1 MAAPEGEPVPVPEL
15 EPVPVTVPKPVPDP
29 VPAPVP
35 VPAPAPVQSDH
46 GATEAASSQRRR
58 RGADAAWR
66 SLNAAARGVAA
77 AVRGFGRIEALVAG
91 LALVLMA
98 VLPLADMVTRWRGHD
113 GVPGARPLVQHLMLW
128 VAMLGAGLAAREGR
142 LLALA
147 TPQLI
152 RSPLLRR
159 TSNIV
164 AGTLLAGVCA
174 LLFRSS
180 LELVVIERQAGTPL
194 ALGLPV
200 WVAQA
205 VMPAGFLLI
214 GLRAVRRADDRPAGR
229 LPAVFALLAGL
240 WLAGGPAVAAQVP
253 TLPAVLVLVAA
264 ALLGLPIFAA
274 LAGVAAVLFLAE
286 GIPLA
291 ALPAES
297 YRLAV
302 SPTLAAIPLFT
313 LAGFVLAEGN
323 AAGRLLRVFHALFGW
338 MPGGSAV
345 VVVLIFAFFTVLT
358 GGSGVTI
365 LALGGLA
372 LQALRGDGYHDRF
385 SVGIL
390 TSSASLGLLLPPAL
404 PLILYGIIAQV
415 SIEDLFI
422 GGIVPGL
429 LLIGMT
435 VAWGVRQGVVQRIP
449 RHAFRPG
456 EAVRAIAAAKW
467 DLFLPVF
474 ILVAIFGGFA
484 TLVEAAAL
492 TAAYA
497 FVMQAFIHRDLSITR
512 DMPRVLGR
520 ATVVL
525 GGVLIILAAAMGL
538 TSYLVD
544 ARVPMLAVE
553 WVQERVHSTLLFLL
567 LLNLLLLAV
576 GCMMDIFSAT
586 VVIAPLLVPLGLAY
600 GIDPVHLGIIFV
612 ANLEL
617 GYLTPPV
624 GMNLFLAAYRF
635 ERPIGEVMRSVLPL
649 LAIFA
654 AGVLLITYVPA
665 LTLGT
670 LELFG
675 RR

>member
-1 MAAPEGEPVPVPEL
+1 MPAADPEHVGRDVDPLSDANSQQVPAQQ
-15 EPVPVTVPKPVPDP
+15 
-29 VPAPVP
+29 VPAPHERAQRRGGSRGMRALAT
-35 VPAPAPVQSDH
+35 VPA
-46 GATEAASSQRRR
+46 
-58 RGADAAWR
+58 
-66 SLNAAARGVAA
+66 
-77 AVRGFGRIEALVAG
+77 GFGRVEAAVAG
-91 LALVLMA
+91 TALIVMA
-98 VLPLADMVTRWRGHD
+98 VLPLADMVARWLGHE
-113 GVPGARPLVQHLMLW
+113 GVPGSRAIVQHLMLW
-128 VAMLGAGLAAREGR
+128 VAMLGAGLAAAQGR
-142 LLALA
+142 LLALS

-152 RSPLLRR
+152 GSQRVRR
-159 TSNIV
+159 AAGIIS
-164 AGTLLAGVCA
+164 GTLLAGICA
-174 LLFRSS
+174 LLFRAS
-180 LELVVIERQAGTPL
+180 LELVLIERQAGAPL

-200 WVAQA
+200 WMAQA

-214 GLRAVRRADDRPAGR
+214 ALRAVRRADVGWAGR
-229 LPAVFALLAGL
+229 IPAAAALLAGL
-240 WLAGGPAVAAQVP
+240 WIAGGPAVAEQLP
-253 TLPAVLVLVAA
+253 ILPAVLVVVGAA
-264 ALLGLPIFAA
+264 VLGLPIFAA

-313 LAGFVLAEGN
+313 LAGFLLAEGN
-323 AAGRLLRVFHALFGW
+323 AANRLLRVFQSLFGW
-338 MPGGSAV
+338 LPGGSAV

-372 LQALRGDGYHDRF
+372 LQALRADGYRDQF
-385 SVGIL
+385 TVGIL

-435 VAWGVRQGVVQRIP
+435 VAWGVRQGIIQRIP
-449 RHAFRPG
+449 RHPFRAA

-467 DLFLPVF
+467 DLLLPVF

-497 FVMQAFIHRDLSITR
+497 FAMQVLIHRDIAITR
-512 DMPRVLGR
+512 DLPRVVGR
-520 ATVVL
+520 AVVVL

-544 ARVPMLAVE
+544 ARIPMLAVG

-624 GMNLFLAAYRF
+624 GMNLFLASYRF

-654 AGVLLITYVPA
+654 IGVLLITYVPA